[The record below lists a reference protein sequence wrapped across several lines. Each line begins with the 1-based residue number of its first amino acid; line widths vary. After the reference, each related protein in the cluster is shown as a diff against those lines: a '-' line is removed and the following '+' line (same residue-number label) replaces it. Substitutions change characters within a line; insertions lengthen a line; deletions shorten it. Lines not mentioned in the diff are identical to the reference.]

1 MIELTS
7 ISAKMTMSKC
17 ENRGSFNRLTQ
28 ALMGDEIGVLLVG
41 SKFYEFSDTIKRR
54 FEAYS

>member
-7 ISAKMTMSKC
+7 IIAKMTMSKC
-17 ENRGSFNRLTQ
+17 GNRRSLNRLTQ
-28 ALMGDEIGVLLVG
+28 ALMGDGIGVLLVG
-41 SKFYEFSDTIKRR
+41 SKFHEFSDTIKRR